1 MIGRGGLSEIS
12 TYMDELEVK
21 TEFSQGAAQLCPVGN
36 LNVEAGNDFSDA
48 ELDEIEALMKNTT
61 PQTTSSSAAVPELA
75 SL

>member
-36 LNVEAGNDFSDA
+36 LNIEAGSDLTDE
-48 ELDEIEALMKNTT
+48 ELDSIMMAT
-61 PQTTSSSAAVPELA
+61 PTSAAVSSEESSAVVAGL
-75 SL
+75 